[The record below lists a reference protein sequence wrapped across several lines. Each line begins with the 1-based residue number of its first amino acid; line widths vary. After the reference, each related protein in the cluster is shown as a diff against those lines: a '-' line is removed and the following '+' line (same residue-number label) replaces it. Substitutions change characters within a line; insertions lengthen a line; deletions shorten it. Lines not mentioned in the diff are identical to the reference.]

1 MEKGLQKEVK
11 REVKNST
18 IYGDWNVNSSWIN
31 ASWQRGEVEWEG
43 ERQGREGGKRR
54 EGGREKE
61 GGRKGDST
69 SKILEILIL

>member
-1 MEKGLQKEVK
+1 MKWK

-43 ERQGREGGKRR
+43 ERRGEGGREREGGKVTLSA
-54 EGGREKE
+54 KFF
-61 GGRKGDST
+61 KYKKSNT
-69 SKILEILIL
+69 VTVAH

>member
-1 MEKGLQKEVK
+1 MKWK

-43 ERQGREGGKRR
+43 ERPRGGREGK
-54 EGGREKE
+54 
-61 GGRKGDST
+61 GGRKGDSI
-69 SKILEILIL
+69 SEIQKI